1 VRVFY
6 RGFQTCENN
15 RIHESVHQAISLF
28 SWSCKTL
35 RTIKTT
41 RPFRPRVFIVF
52 RVLQILE
59 NNKNRLV
66 NSLVNSIVLACLET
80 LVKHSHLF
88 MKYYV
93 FIHYLG
99 YFVDE
104 WMIYIA
110 TSLLHLVF
118 SNTNRQYYQS
128 ICWLHIAERQSL
140 QIFLKYIKVPK
151 I

>member
-1 VRVFY
+1 VFY
-6 RGFQTCENN
+6 QGVQTLENN
-15 RIHESVHQAISLF
+15 RIKSTVHQAIFIVLL
-28 SWSCKTL
+28 KLQNTQDN
-35 RTIKTT
+35 KTT
-41 RPFRPRVFIVF
+41 WPFRPRLFIVF

-66 NSLVNSIVLACLET
+66 NNLMNSIVLACLET

-118 SNTNRQYYQS
+118 GNTNRQHYQS